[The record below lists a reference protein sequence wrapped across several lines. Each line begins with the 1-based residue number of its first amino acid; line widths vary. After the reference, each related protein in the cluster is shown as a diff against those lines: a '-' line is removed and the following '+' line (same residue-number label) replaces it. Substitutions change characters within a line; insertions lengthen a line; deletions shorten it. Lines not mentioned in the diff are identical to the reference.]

1 MNATNGKSDSTIQI
15 DQSLLIAEAER
26 QRDEYLAMLKEKQA
40 DFENYQKRAA
50 RERDEERKYWNRA
63 LAADLLPALDNLDR
77 AIAAA
82 PNDASPLMQ
91 GVTGTRRQL
100 LDILARHGVQ
110 RMEVAAGTPFDA
122 NEHEA
127 VMQQPSGDVLA
138 GAVMQV
144 FAAGYKIH
152 ERILRPAAV
161 AVSSGPPA

>member
-1 MNATNGKSDSTIQI
+1 MNDSNGKSANTIQI

-110 RMEVAAGTPFDA
+110 RMEVTAGTPFDA

-127 VMQQPSGDVLA
+127 VMQQPSGDVAA
-138 GAVMQV
+138 GSVMQV